1 MWASDLLSL
10 IGDFAAVLALG
21 VLVLSRTHSPI
32 AVALVSA
39 AAFAPAF
46 GIGPLLA
53 TVADRFAY
61 RHVMIACDLFRALC
75 YGAILLITLPLPGL
89 VATVFL
95 AHCASFPFSAA
106 RGAQLPQIAGAHYGA
121 AQSLSQST
129 GQLATLLG
137 AATGGTFLLLGG
149 ARGALLVNVLTF
161 LASAVLVA
169 AVRSR
174 ARTESDPDV
183 TQAGYLQRMKAGWA
197 SLRGDAL
204 LFWPAVMVTAS
215 AAGSTAVISMVVV
228 AAHSVRSASTS
239 GGAFAAVLSAVLA
252 LSTIVAGTLAPADG
266 EQRHLLRVGA
276 WMALVSHAIA
286 VALLLLIGPGPLGV
300 TALVAAYTVLG
311 PSCSMT
317 VPCVTVVGQ
326 RLPATN
332 RASVFALLE
341 ALLLAGQA
349 TGALA
354 GGWAVSTL
362 GVGPGLIVLLCPGI
376 LVCAAAIG
384 RLRTAPTAVP
394 TA

>member
-10 IGDFAAVLALG
+10 IGDFAAVLALA
-21 VLVLSRTHSPI
+21 VLVLGRTHSPI
-32 AVALVSA
+32 AVAVVSA

-53 TVADRFAY
+53 TVADRLAY

-75 YGAILLITLPLPGL
+75 YGAILLVPMSLPGL

-137 AATGGTFLLLGG
+137 AATGGAFLLLGG

-161 LASAVLVA
+161 LASAALVA

-174 ARTESDPDV
+174 ARTERVTDV
-183 TQAGYLQRMKAGWA
+183 TQISYLHRMKAGWA
-197 SLRGDAL
+197 SLRSDPL

-228 AAHSVRSASTS
+228 TAHSVRSTS
-239 GGAFAAVLSAVLA
+239 GGAFAAVLSATLA

-266 EQRHLLRVGA
+266 EQRHLVRVGA
-276 WMALVSHAIA
+276 WMALASHAA
-286 VALLLLIGPGPLGV
+286 AAALLLLAGSDLLGV
-300 TALVAAYTVLG
+300 VAVVAAYAVLG

-362 GVGPGLIVLLCPGI
+362 GAGPGLILLLCPGI

-384 RLRTAPTAVP
+384 RLRVEPASVP
-394 TA
+394 PAA